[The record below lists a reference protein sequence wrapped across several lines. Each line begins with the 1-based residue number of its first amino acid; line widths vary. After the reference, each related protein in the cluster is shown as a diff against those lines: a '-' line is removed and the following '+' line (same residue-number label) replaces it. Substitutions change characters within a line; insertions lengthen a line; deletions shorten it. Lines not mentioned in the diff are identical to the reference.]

1 MAARAW
7 LCLLL
12 CLVGCGPKSVDAKM
26 KDADRIGDKIGAL
39 LDEAERA
46 LGEPDP
52 VKAEAA
58 LVEAK
63 KLLAEPDLQ
72 YSAEREMFAG
82 RHAELEPQLAGAKEA
97 RIAKDIEEAVRS
109 ERAQIGPSLQEM
121 KDAAEAIAG
130 AKVDEKA
137 IDSARNAVATLEKAV
152 GATDARRELANKEP
166 SFIGYLKRARGETEK
181 ARAEV
186 TKAEKKLKFVKG
198 PAALKLKAAEDL
210 KASKA
215 EKDVAKKRA
224 LMIAAA
230 QGFGRCVSEGGELM
244 KAGLGTE
251 RIQIGGATTSIESF
265 LDTCQAQQVAT
276 DKALAKMPVSKVAAA
291 KRKK

>member
-26 KDADRIGDKIGAL
+26 KDADRIGDKITAL
-39 LDEAERA
+39 LDQAERA
-46 LGEPDP
+46 LAEPDP
-52 VKAEAA
+52 VKADAA

-72 YSAEREMFAG
+72 YSAEREMFVG
-82 RHAELEPQLAGAKEA
+82 RHAELEPQLAGAREA
-97 RIAKDIEEAVRS
+97 RAAKDIEEAVRS

-137 IDSARNAVATLEKAV
+137 IDSARTAVATLEKAV
-152 GATDARRELANKEP
+152 DATDSRRGLASKDP
-166 SFIGYLKRARGETEK
+166 SFIGYLKRAKGETEK

-186 TKAEKKLKFVKG
+186 TRAEKKLKFIKG
-198 PAALKLKAAEDL
+198 SAALKLKAAEDL
-210 KASKA
+210 KASKT
-215 EKDVAKKRA
+215 EKDAGKKRA
-224 LMIAAA
+224 LVIAAA
-230 QGFGRCVSEGGELM
+230 QGFGRCFSEGGELM
-244 KAGLGTE
+244 KAGFGAE
-251 RIQIGGATTSIESF
+251 RVQVGSATTSIESF
-265 LDTCQAQQVAT
+265 LESCQAQQVAT
-276 DKALAKMPVSKVAAA
+276 DKALARMPVAVAR
-291 KRKK
+291 RKK